1 MCSPSGN
8 TMALMQLSD
17 WLKAKYGRGQEL
29 ASAIGVPQSFVVKM
43 AKGQKQVPAERCV
56 PIERATAGAVTR
68 KDLRPDDWHEIWPE
82 LATSDPITTTTE
94 PATAGD

>member
-1 MCSPSGN
+1 
-8 TMALMQLSD
+8 MQLSD

-56 PIERATAGAVTR
+56 AIERATAGVVTR
-68 KDLRPDDWHEIWPE
+68 RDLRPDDWREIWPE
-82 LATSDPITTTTE
+82 LASDTPTTTITE
-94 PATAGD
+94 PATAGGV